1 MNTQRL
7 SLLRVLLVGGLIVT
21 LSMGI
26 RHGFG
31 LFNLPITQENGWGR
45 ETFAFAIAL
54 QNLIWGA
61 AQPLMGGLSD
71 RFGAYR
77 VLIVGGLLYA
87 LGLLGMSLAESGLS
101 FTLAA
106 GLCLGLSLASCT
118 YSVVYGII
126 GRNVHENKRVWA
138 MGVAAATGSFGQ
150 FLMIPLE
157 QSLIS
162 QFGVHEALILLALMA
177 SLIIPLAWTVKEP
190 VLANHL
196 QGHQQTVAEAIHE
209 AFTNRNFQLL
219 TLGYFVCGFQVV
231 FIGVHLAPYLKDM
244 STINPAVGGAQVATI
259 ALALVGLFNVFGT
272 YVAGALGQRYPKRY
286 LLSFIYGAR
295 AIVITVYLAY
305 PISPLSTYVFAAL
318 MGFLWL
324 STVPLTNA
332 IVAQVFGVKYLS
344 MLSGFVFF
352 SHQLGSF
359 VGAYLGGYIF
369 DQTGSYQIV
378 WWIAIALGVFAACI
392 NLPIKEVAIT
402 RKAIQPA

>member
-1 MNTQRL
+1 
-7 SLLRVLLVGGLIVT
+7 
-21 LSMGI
+21 
-26 RHGFG
+26 
-31 LFNLPITQENGWGR
+31 
-45 ETFAFAIAL
+45 
-54 QNLIWGA
+54 
-61 AQPLMGGLSD
+61 
-71 RFGAYR
+71 
-77 VLIVGGLLYA
+77 
-87 LGLLGMSLAESGLS
+87 
-101 FTLAA
+101 
-106 GLCLGLSLASCT
+106 
-118 YSVVYGII
+118 
-126 GRNVHENKRVWA
+126 
-138 MGVAAATGSFGQ
+138 
-150 FLMIPLE
+150 
-157 QSLIS
+157 
-162 QFGVHEALILLALMA
+162 
-177 SLIIPLAWTVKEP
+177 
-190 VLANHL
+190 
-196 QGHQQTVAEAIHE
+196 
-209 AFTNRNFQLL
+209 
-219 TLGYFVCGFQVV
+219 VV